1 MQLNKNMILKYFFGL
16 AVLLA
21 CPYQQLFAQSI
32 TGKVVDE
39 KQSPIPYVSCVLLNQ
54 PDSAFVAGA
63 TSGMDGRFELA
74 VQEGSY
80 VLKLSYI
87 GYQTKELDCSSGDL
101 GTIVL
106 EEDVQVLDEVVV
118 KGEAP
123 LVTMENNRLT
133 YHVEPIMQ
141 QKIVS
146 NAHELLK
153 ELPSIISLD
162 GNTLSLVGALST
174 TICISGKKTSLS
186 MDQLTDY
193 LKSLPAEEVKKVEV
207 LYNAPPQW
215 RVKGA
220 VINVVLKKKKNYTL
234 NGQVRGEWANQHRNS
249 LSANGTVIAS
259 TPKWDFD
266 VIYKF
271 ADQRSVGKTEM
282 NGIHTVNNTAYE
294 IASTTKDYSKGN
306 KHSIYASV
314 RYKIDEEQS
323 VDFSYNGQISPKTT
337 SKLYSRNTLFSDAN
351 SINVRDN
358 YLHNLAL
365 SYTSQKG
372 ISAGVE
378 YTNYTDA
385 GTQDMN
391 VYSGDS
397 FQQTFFYWRKQY
409 IDRVTA
415 YLNMSHNLKHNWIFN
430 YGANYNYVSN
440 RNEQE
445 NEDLAGSGEN
455 DYAKTLKIDE
465 HTAVAY
471 VGFQKSFWEGK
482 LSLDASLSGELYKY
496 GDYEKNALLPN
507 VGVTFVPSQKH
518 VFQLGY
524 YTLRTYPSYWQKQ
537 DYTSYADEYTVYMG
551 NPLLRP
557 ARTSHV
563 DLTYVLKNKY
573 VFQVSYY
580 RVNDFFI
587 DQSYQMPD
595 ELRLLYKSF
604 NIDYTSA
611 WIFTSIVPVRVGK
624 WFSSNLSFSAYN
636 EKYKS
641 NDWYGYKY
649 DRSKWTGMAMANST
663 FTVSRKPWLAV
674 NLMVFYRTPTIQGIW
689 DLKRNWG
696 INAGIRYAFLKNR
709 AILSLQCND
718 LFETIYPKTKVRF
731 ESQHQDVNESAYRRS
746 VTLSFTYKFKG
757 YKNKQYKEVDT
768 SRFGIQ

>member
-1 MQLNKNMILKYFFGL
+1 MFRGFVIWV
-16 AVLLA
+16 ALLA
-21 CPYQQLFAQSI
+21 CFVQPFFAQSI
-32 TGKVVDE
+32 TGKVVNQE
-39 KQSPIPYVSCVLLNQ
+39 LTPIPYVSCVLLKL
-54 PDSAFVAGA
+54 PDSTFVAGA
-63 TSGMDGRFELA
+63 TSSMDGCFELA
-74 VQEGSY
+74 VPEGSY

-87 GYQTKELDCSSGDL
+87 GYKAKELECSSGDL

-106 EEDVQVLDEVVV
+106 EEDVRVLDEVVV

-141 QKIVS
+141 QKIVG

-153 ELPSIISLD
+153 ELPSVISLD
-162 GNTLSLVGALST
+162 GNTLSLVGASST
-174 TICISGKKTSLS
+174 TICISGKKSHLN
-186 MDQLTDY
+186 MEQLTDY
-193 LKSLPAEEVKKVEV
+193 LKSLPVEEVKKVEV

-215 RVKGA
+215 HVKGA

-234 NGQVRGEWANQHRNS
+234 NGQIRGEWANQHRNS
-249 LSANGTVIAS
+249 YSAGGTVIVS

-266 VIYKF
+266 IIYKF
-271 ADQRSVGKTEM
+271 ADQQSVDKTEM
-282 NGIHTVNNTAYE
+282 SGIHTVKDAAYE
-294 IASTTKDYSKGN
+294 IFSTTKNYDKGN

-323 VDFSYNGQISPKTT
+323 VDFSYNGQISPETT
-337 SKLYSRNTLFSDAN
+337 SRSYSRNSMFSDAN

-358 YLHNLAL
+358 NLHNLAL

-378 YTNYTDA
+378 YTNYADA
-385 GTQDMN
+385 GTQDME

-397 FQQTFFYWRKQY
+397 FQQAFSYWRKQY

-415 YLNMSHNLKHNWIFN
+415 YLDMSHNLKHNWVFN
-430 YGANYNYVSN
+430 YGANYNYVNN
-440 RNEQE
+440 RNEQR

-455 DYAKTLKIDE
+455 DYTRTLEIDE

-471 VGFQKSFWEGK
+471 VGFLKSFWEGK

-496 GDYEKNALLPN
+496 GEYEKNALLPN

-524 YTLRTYPSYWQKQ
+524 HTLRTYPTYWQKQ

-551 NPLLRP
+551 NPLLKP
-557 ARTSHV
+557 ARTSNV

-604 NIDYTSA
+604 NIDYTSSLN
-611 WIFTSIVPVRVGK
+611 FTSVVPVRIGK
-624 WFSSNLSFSAYN
+624 WFSSNLIFSAYN

-641 NDWYGYKY
+641 NDWYGYQY
-649 DRSKWTGMAMANST
+649 DRSKWTGTAMANST
-663 FTVSRKPWLAV
+663 FIVSRKPRLSV

-689 DLKRNWG
+689 DLESNWG
-696 INAGIRYAFLKNR
+696 INAGIRYSFLKNC

-731 ESQHQDVNESAYRRS
+731 ESQYQDVNESAYRRS